1 MTFDPT
7 PSVSE
12 ADFFECK
19 KCGKCCK
26 GYGGTFVTKQDI
38 KTIASYI
45 NTDPKNFVAD
55 FCQMSGNNPLL
66 AQAKNGYCIFWE
78 KLCTI
83 HPVKPRMCKAW
94 PFIEP
99 VLVDSN
105 NWNVMARS
113 CPGIQA
119 EVDHNILKE
128 FTLTKTRHLT

>member
-7 PSVSE
+7 PAFSE
-12 ADFFECK
+12 DDFFKCK

-45 NTDPKNFVAD
+45 NTDPKDFVAN
-55 FCQMSGNNPLL
+55 FCQMSGNKPLL
-66 AQAKNGYCIFWE
+66 AQAKTGYCIFWE
-78 KLCTI
+78 KMCTI

-94 PFIEP
+94 PFIGP

-105 NWNVMARS
+105 NWNIMARS
-113 CPGIQA
+113 CPGIKT

-128 FTLTKTRHLT
+128 FTLTKTRQLT

>member
-1 MTFDPT
+1 MTFDPA

-19 KCGKCCK
+19 KCGICCK

-45 NTDPKNFVAD
+45 NTGPKDFVAD
-55 FCQMSGNNPLL
+55 FCQMSGNKPLL
-66 AQAKNGYCIFWE
+66 AQAENDYCIFWE

-94 PFIEP
+94 PFIESI
-99 VLVDSN
+99 LVDSD
-105 NWNVMARS
+105 NWNVMARA
-113 CPGIQA
+113 CPGIKTK
-119 EVDHNILKE
+119 VDHNTLKE
-128 FTLTKTRHLT
+128 FVLTQTRHLT

>member
-1 MTFDPT
+1 MTFDPA

-19 KCGKCCK
+19 KCGICCK

-45 NTDPKNFVAD
+45 NTGPKDFVAD
-55 FCQMSGNNPLL
+55 FCQMSGNKPLL
-66 AQAKNGYCIFWE
+66 AQAENGYCIFWE

-99 VLVDSN
+99 ILVDSD
-105 NWNVMARS
+105 NWNVMARA
-113 CPGIQA
+113 CPGIKTK
-119 EVDHNILKE
+119 VDHNTLKE
-128 FTLTKTRHLT
+128 FVLTQTRHLT